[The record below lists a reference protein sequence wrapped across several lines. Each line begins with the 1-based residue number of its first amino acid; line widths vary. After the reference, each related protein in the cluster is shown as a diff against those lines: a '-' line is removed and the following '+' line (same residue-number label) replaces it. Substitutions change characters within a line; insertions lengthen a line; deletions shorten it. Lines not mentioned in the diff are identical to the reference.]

1 VSTWDPNGIASFAGI
16 AALQPK
22 TYFNIVPR
30 PKPPEPLKGR
40 QIRLTDRHMM
50 IFQELGGIDWLRKQL
65 DKSAKMPAKYYRLEL
80 DAPSK
85 KEIND

>member
-1 VSTWDPNGIASFAGI
+1 
-16 AALQPK
+16 
-22 TYFNIVPR
+22 VPR

-50 IFQELGGIDWLRKQL
+50 ILKELGGADWLRSQL
-65 DKSAKMPAKYYRLEL
+65 DKKAKMPAKYYRLEL

>member
-1 VSTWDPNGIASFAGI
+1 MVSMLVVWPACMKH
-16 AALQPK
+16 LRRK
-22 TYFNIVPR
+22 KMPR

-65 DKSAKMPAKYYRLEL
+65 DKNAKMPVKYYRREM